1 MLLYIANPAWTNHV
15 NSRKHFLT
23 RDVQNDV
30 LTPPTTTPTQSI
42 CEEQPPTPTT
52 TPIWPQFYHNLGVK
66 LGVNWGYLTPIF
78 INWHPQPNTNPIF
91 GQKWPE
97 IGDIHN
103 WGPIF
108 CSSLTPPK
116 ICFNL
121 DSWNFK
127 WLDLNKFLLHPMSN
141 WWNYVW
147 TMSDKRFSRQ

>member
-1 MLLYIANPAWTNHV
+1 MAAEFVSKYSLISLPGGGLRQFINGRLCPSTLNLMHPG
-15 NSRKHFLT
+15 T

-108 CSSLTPPK
+108 CTSLETTTGFTKGPIGDP
-116 ICFNL
+116 IL
-121 DSWNFK
+121 D
-127 WLDLNKFLLHPMSN
+127 
-141 WWNYVW
+141 
-147 TMSDKRFSRQ
+147 FS